1 MAANTYTV
9 LYLGKLSDMDTDES
23 NHRAENANG
32 VLGGKSFGTS
42 GDPLFANS
50 MQLTLHDV
58 GGRSGVQF
66 DHDNTSDYLTYKL
79 NGVDYTFKA
88 DSAVI
93 VSNVEVVQRL
103 DDGSTRTIT
112 ASVRIVQDVDGNMFV
127 MPPLAEGA
135 GPSEHALTEHLI
147 VSMKLPTDGWVR
159 EGWWG
164 GKYHD
169 YYNEGPFTSISN
181 DRVALRFRDGYVDG
195 TDGNDLID
203 ANYVDKDGDRV
214 DHGDA
219 MLPGHTG
226 NMDHIRA
233 GRGND
238 TVYAGA
244 GNDTV
249 EGGDGN
255 DVIHGEAGNDK
266 LYGDAGDDLIHGGVG
281 NDSLYGGDGNDTLHG
296 DGGNDLLEGGAGTD
310 ELHGGEGNDTLRG
323 GDGDDRLFGDEGN
336 DRLDGG
342 KGNDSL
348 DGGAGADTL
357 TGGEGFDTFV
367 GGNGDL
373 ITDFNAGIDPAAYG
387 DGDDANNDVVDL
399 SGYYNETNLA
409 VINAQRESDGLE
421 PYKTP
426 LQWMRAD
433 QADGVLNDINSA
445 NGFGQDFTLTIQNG
459 GAAVGGEALT
469 YETTRVVCFGADA
482 LIETE
487 RGPVPAGELAVGDLV
502 RTRDAGLQPIRWI
515 GSSRLSAAQLAANPR
530 LRPIRIRAGALGNGL
545 PASDLVVSP
554 QHRVLVRSRIAQKMF
569 GTDEVLVAAKQLC
582 QLDGIDIAE
591 DLDSV
596 TYVHFLFDD
605 HQIVFSNGAETESL
619 FTGDVAL
626 NSVGPAALQ
635 EILTLFPELRTG
647 AAPVPARVLASGRMG
662 RKMAT
667 RHLQNQRPLVS

>member
-1 MAANTYTV
+1 MAVNTYTV
-9 LYLGKLSDMDTDES
+9 LYLGKLSDMDTNER
-23 NHRAENANG
+23 NNTAENANG
-32 VLGGKSFGTS
+32 VLRNQTFGAA

-50 MQLTLHDV
+50 LQMTLHDV
-58 GGRSGVQF
+58 GGGSGVQF
-66 DHDNTSDYLTYKL
+66 DHHGTNDYLSYKL
-79 NGVDYTFKA
+79 NGVEYQLKA
-88 DSAVI
+88 DSGVI
-93 VSNVEVVQRL
+93 VSNVQVTQRL

-112 ASVRIVQDVDGNMFV
+112 ATVRIVQDVEGNTFV
-127 MPPLAEGA
+127 LPPVAQGA
-135 GPSEHALTEHLI
+135 GSGERELTKYLI
-147 VSMKLPTDGWVR
+147 VSMKMPSGSSNYTESAFDAIDNSRVPLP
-159 EGWWG
+159 
-164 GKYHD
+164 
-169 YYNEGPFTSISN
+169 
-181 DRVALRFRDGYVDG
+181 FRDGYVDG
-195 TDGNDLID
+195 TDGNDRID

-214 DHGDA
+214 DRGDA
-219 MLPGHTG
+219 ILPGHSG

-244 GNDTV
+244 GDDTV
-249 EGGDGN
+249 EGGEGN

-266 LYGDAGDDLIHGGVG
+266 LYGDAGNDQIHGGEG
-281 NDSLYGGDGNDTLHG
+281 NDSLYGGDGNDTLRG
-296 DGGNDLLEGGAGTD
+296 DGGNDLLEGGAGND
-310 ELHGGEGNDTLRG
+310 ELRGGKGDDTLRG

-367 GGNGDL
+367 GGSGDL
-373 ITDFNAGIDPAAYG
+373 ITDFNAGIDPAAYD
-387 DGDDANNDVVDL
+387 DGNDANNDVVDL
-399 SGYYNETNLA
+399 SGYYNHDNLA
-409 VINAQRESDGLE
+409 IINAQREAAGE
-421 PYKTP
+421 QPYRTP

-469 YETTRVVCFGADA
+469 HETTRVVCFGADA
-482 LIETE
+482 LIETD
-487 RGPVPAGELAVGDLV
+487 RGPVPAGRLAVGDLV

-515 GSSRLSAAQLAANPR
+515 GSSRLDAAQLAANPR
-530 LRPIRIRAGALGNGL
+530 LRPIRIRAGALGDGL
-545 PASDLVVSP
+545 PSTDLVVSP

-569 GTDEVLVAAKQLC
+569 GTAEVLVAAKQLC

-626 NSVGPAALQ
+626 NSVGPAALE
-635 EILTLFPELRTG
+635 EILTLFPQLRSG
-647 AAPVPARVLASGRMG
+647 VAPVPARVLASGRMG

-667 RHLQNQRPLVS
+667 RHLQNRRALVS

>member
-1 MAANTYTV
+1 MAVNTYTV
-9 LYLGKLSDMDTDES
+9 LYLGKLSDMDTNES
-23 NHRAENANG
+23 NRTAENANG

-58 GGRSGVQF
+58 GGGSGVQF

-112 ASVRIVQDVDGNMFV
+112 ASVRIVQDTSGNMFV
-127 MPPLAEGA
+127 MPPLAQGA
-135 GPSEHALTEHLI
+135 GSSEKALTEHLI
-147 VSMKLPTDGWVR
+147 VSMKLPTNTGGWSP
-159 EGWWG
+159 
-164 GKYHD
+164 KD
-169 YYNEGPFTSISN
+169 YYNEGPFTGISN
-181 DRVALRFRDGYVDG
+181 DRVALPFRDGYVDG
-195 TDGNDLID
+195 TDGNDRID

-214 DHGDA
+214 DRGDA
-219 MLPGHTG
+219 ILPGHTG

-238 TVYAGA
+238 TIYAGA
-244 GNDTV
+244 GDDTV
-249 EGGDGN
+249 EGGEGN

-266 LYGDAGDDLIHGGVG
+266 LYGDAGNDLIHGGEG
-281 NDSLYGGDGNDTLHG
+281 DDSLYGGDGNDTLRG
-296 DGGNDLLEGGAGTD
+296 DGGNDLLEGGAGND
-310 ELHGGEGNDTLRG
+310 QLHGGKGDDTLRG

-367 GGNGDL
+367 GGSGDL
-373 ITDFNAGIDPAAYG
+373 ITDFNAGIDPAAYD
-387 DGDDANNDVVDL
+387 DGNDANNDVVDL
-399 SGYYNETNLA
+399 SGYYNHDNLA
-409 VINAQRESDGLE
+409 IINAQREAAGE
-421 PYKTP
+421 PPYRTP

-469 YETTRVVCFGADA
+469 HETTRVVCFGADA
-482 LIETE
+482 LIETD
-487 RGPVPAGELAVGDLV
+487 RGPDPAGRLAVGDLV
-502 RTRDAGLQPIRWI
+502 HTRDAGLQPIRWI

-530 LRPIRIRAGALGNGL
+530 LRPIRIRAGALGDGL
-545 PASDLVVSP
+545 PSTDLVVSP

-626 NSVGPAALQ
+626 NSVGPAALE

-647 AAPVPARVLASGRMG
+647 AVPAPARVLASGRMG

-667 RHLQNQRPLVS
+667 RHLQNQRALVS

>member
-1 MAANTYTV
+1 MAVNTYTV
-9 LYLGKLSDMDTDES
+9 LYLGKLSDMDTNERNDT
-23 NHRAENANG
+23 AENADG
-32 VLGGKSFGTS
+32 VLKNQTFGAA

-50 MQLTLHDV
+50 LQMTLHDV

-66 DHDNTSDYLTYKL
+66 DHHGTNDYLSYKL
-79 NGVDYTFKA
+79 NGVEYQLKA
-88 DSAVI
+88 DSGVI
-93 VSNVEVVQRL
+93 VSNVQVTQRL

-112 ASVRIVQDVDGNMFV
+112 ATVRIVQDVEGNTFV
-127 MPPLAEGA
+127 LPPVAQGA
-135 GPSEHALTEHLI
+135 GSGERELTKYLI
-147 VSMKLPTDGWVR
+147 VSMKMPSGSSNYTESAFDAIDNSRVSLP
-159 EGWWG
+159 
-164 GKYHD
+164 
-169 YYNEGPFTSISN
+169 
-181 DRVALRFRDGYVDG
+181 FRDGYVDG
-195 TDGNDLID
+195 TDSNDRID

-214 DHGDA
+214 DRGDA
-219 MLPGHTG
+219 MLPGHSG
-226 NMDHIRA
+226 DMDHIRA

-244 GNDTV
+244 GDDTV
-249 EGGDGN
+249 EGGEGN

-266 LYGDAGDDLIHGGVG
+266 LYGDAGNDQIHGGEG
-281 NDSLYGGDGNDTLHG
+281 NDSLYGGDGNDTLRG
-296 DGGNDLLEGGAGTD
+296 DGGNDLLEGGAGND
-310 ELHGGEGNDTLRG
+310 ELYGGKGDDTLRG

-367 GGNGDL
+367 GGSGDL
-373 ITDFNAGIDPAAYG
+373 ITDFNAGIDPAAYD

-399 SGYYNETNLA
+399 SGYYNHDNLA
-409 VINAQRESDGLE
+409 IINAQREAAGE
-421 PYKTP
+421 PPYRTP

-469 YETTRVVCFGADA
+469 HETTRVVCFGADA
-482 LIETE
+482 LIETD
-487 RGPVPAGELAVGDLV
+487 RGPVPAGGLSVGDLV
-502 RTRDAGLQPIRWI
+502 RTRDAGLQAIRWI
-515 GSSRLSAAQLAANPR
+515 GSSRLSAAQLAANPN
-530 LRPIRIRAGALGNGL
+530 LRPIRIRAGALGDGL
-545 PASDLVVSP
+545 PSTDLVVSP

-626 NSVGPAALQ
+626 NSVGPAALE

-647 AAPVPARVLASGRMG
+647 AVPAPARVLASGRMG

-667 RHLQNQRPLVS
+667 RHLQNQRALVS

>member
-1 MAANTYTV
+1 MAVNTYTV
-9 LYLGKLSDMDTDES
+9 LYLGKLSDMDTNERNYS
-23 NHRAENANG
+23 AENADG
-32 VLGGKSFGTS
+32 VLRNQTFGAA

-50 MQLTLHDV
+50 LQMTLHDV
-58 GGRSGVQF
+58 GGGSGVQF
-66 DHDNTSDYLTYKL
+66 DHHGTNDYLSYKL
-79 NGVDYTFKA
+79 NGVEYQLKA
-88 DSAVI
+88 DSGVI
-93 VSNVEVVQRL
+93 VSNVQVTQRL

-112 ASVRIVQDVDGNMFV
+112 ATVRIVQDVEGNTFV
-127 MPPLAEGA
+127 LPPVAQGA
-135 GPSEHALTEHLI
+135 GFGERELTKYLI
-147 VSMKLPTDGWVR
+147 VSMKMPSGSSNYTESAFASIDNSRVPLP
-159 EGWWG
+159 
-164 GKYHD
+164 
-169 YYNEGPFTSISN
+169 
-181 DRVALRFRDGYVDG
+181 FRDGYVDG
-195 TDGNDLID
+195 TDGNDRID

-214 DHGDA
+214 DRGDA
-219 MLPGHTG
+219 ILPGHSG

-244 GNDTV
+244 GDDTV
-249 EGGDGN
+249 EGGEGN

-266 LYGDAGDDLIHGGVG
+266 LYGDAGNDQIHGGEG
-281 NDSLYGGDGNDTLHG
+281 NDSLYGGDGNDTLRG
-296 DGGNDLLEGGAGTD
+296 DGGNDLLEGGAGND
-310 ELHGGEGNDTLRG
+310 ELRGGKDDDTLRG

-367 GGNGDL
+367 GGSGDL
-373 ITDFNAGIDPAAYG
+373 ITDFNAGIDPAAYD
-387 DGDDANNDVVDL
+387 DGNDANNDVVDL
-399 SGYYNETNLA
+399 SGYYNHDNLA
-409 VINAQRESDGLE
+409 IINAQREAAGE
-421 PYKTP
+421 QPYRTP

-433 QADGVLNDINSA
+433 QADGILNDINSA

-469 YETTRVVCFGADA
+469 HETTRVVCFGADA
-482 LIETE
+482 LIETD
-487 RGPVPAGELAVGDLV
+487 RGPVAAGRLAVGDLV

-515 GSSRLSAAQLAANPR
+515 GSSRLDAAQLAANPR
-530 LRPIRIRAGALGNGL
+530 LRPIRIRAGALGDGL
-545 PASDLVVSP
+545 PSTDLVVSP

-582 QLDGIDIAE
+582 QLGGIDIAE
-591 DLDSV
+591 DLDGV

-626 NSVGPAALQ
+626 NSVGPAALE
-635 EILTLFPELRTG
+635 EILTLFPQLRSG

-667 RHLQNQRPLVS
+667 RHLQNRRALVS

>member
-1 MAANTYTV
+1 MAVNTYTV
-9 LYLGKLSDMDTDES
+9 LYLGKLSDMDTNERNYS
-23 NHRAENANG
+23 AENADG
-32 VLGGKSFGTS
+32 VLRNQTFGVA

-50 MQLTLHDV
+50 LQMTLHDV
-58 GGRSGVQF
+58 GGGSGVQF
-66 DHDNTSDYLTYKL
+66 DHHGTNDYLSYKL
-79 NGVDYTFKA
+79 NGVEYQLKA
-88 DSAVI
+88 DSGVI
-93 VSNVEVVQRL
+93 VSNVQVTQRL

-112 ASVRIVQDVDGNMFV
+112 ATVRIVQDVEGNTFV
-127 MPPLAEGA
+127 LPPVAQGA
-135 GPSEHALTEHLI
+135 GSGERELTRYLI
-147 VSMKLPTDGWVR
+147 VSMKMPSGSWNYT
-159 EGWWG
+159 ESA
-164 GKYHD
+164 
-169 YYNEGPFTSISN
+169 FTSIDNS
-181 DRVALRFRDGYVDG
+181 RVALPFRDGYVDG

-214 DHGDA
+214 DRGDA
-219 MLPGHTG
+219 ILPGHSG

-244 GNDTV
+244 GDDTV
-249 EGGDGN
+249 EGGEGN

-266 LYGDAGDDLIHGGVG
+266 LYGDAGNDQIHGGEG
-281 NDSLYGGDGNDTLHG
+281 NDSLFGGDGNDTLRG
-296 DGGNDLLEGGAGTD
+296 DGGNDLLEGGAGND
-310 ELHGGEGNDTLRG
+310 QLHGGKGDDTLRG

-367 GGNGDL
+367 GGSGDL
-373 ITDFNAGIDPAAYG
+373 ITDFNAGIDPAAYD

-399 SGYYNETNLA
+399 SGYYNHDNLA
-409 VINAQRESDGLE
+409 IINAQREAAGE
-421 PYKTP
+421 PPYRTP

-469 YETTRVVCFGADA
+469 HETTRVVCFGADA
-482 LIETE
+482 LIETD
-487 RGPVPAGELAVGDLV
+487 RGPVPAGALAVGDLV

-515 GSSRLSAAQLAANPR
+515 GGTSLGAAQLAANPR
-530 LRPIRIRAGALGNGL
+530 LRPIRIRAGALGDGL
-545 PASDLVVSP
+545 PLTDLVVSP

-626 NSVGPAALQ
+626 NSVGPAALE
-635 EILTLFPELRTG
+635 EILTLFPQLRSG
-647 AAPVPARVLASGRMG
+647 VAPVPARVLASGRMG

-667 RHLQNQRPLVS
+667 RHLQNRRALVS